1 MPAASNGEAIND
13 SIPLDKHMS
22 QQLNILI
29 TGTSSGFG
37 YGATKA
43 LAQKGHAV
51 FATMRDAT
59 GKNLG
64 KATELRQ
71 WAEAGGHKVRVLDL
85 DVTQDASVK
94 SAVDSVIAKAGKID
108 VLVNNAGV
116 GTWGLQ
122 EAFSIEQVQAM
133 FEVNV
138 FGILRLNRAV
148 LPHMRKA
155 GEGYVIYLS
164 SGLGR
169 IILPFLGPYT
179 ASKFAVEALAET
191 ASYELEPVGI
201 STTILEPG
209 AYGTNFLANAIAPKD
224 AGMIDQLPKTKVMFE
239 NFGKRFEARA
249 KAGELGNPVEIV
261 DALVELVDLDKDK
274 RPLRKTVGMD
284 VEQAV
289 VPINE
294 KCAEVQNM
302 LLAGRGLR

>member
-1 MPAASNGEAIND
+1 
-13 SIPLDKHMS
+13 MS
-22 QQLNILI
+22 QQRNILI

-43 LAQKGHAV
+43 LAQKGHTV
-51 FATMRDAT
+51 FATMRGAT

-71 WAEAGGHKVRVLDL
+71 WAETGGHSVHVLDL

-94 SAVDSVIAKAGKID
+94 TAVDSVMAKAGKLD

-122 EAFSIEQVQAM
+122 EAFSIEQVQAI

-138 FGILRLNRAV
+138 FGTLRLNRAV
-148 LPHMRKA
+148 LPHMRKV
-155 GEGYVIYLS
+155 GDGYVIFVS

-169 IILPFLGPYT
+169 IVFPFLGPYT

-191 ASYELEPVGI
+191 ASYELGPVGI

-209 AYGTNFLANAIAPKD
+209 AYGTNFLANAIAPRD
-224 AGMIDQLPKTKVMFE
+224 AGMIDQMPKTKAMFE
-239 NFGKRFEARA
+239 NFGRGFEERA
-249 KAGELGNPVEIV
+249 KAGQLGNPVEIV
-261 DALVELVDLDKDK
+261 DALVELVELDKSK
-274 RPLRKTVGMD
+274 RPLRKTVGAD
-284 VEQAV
+284 VRQAV

-294 KCAEVQNM
+294 RCAEVQNM
-302 LLAGRGLR
+302 LLTSMGLR